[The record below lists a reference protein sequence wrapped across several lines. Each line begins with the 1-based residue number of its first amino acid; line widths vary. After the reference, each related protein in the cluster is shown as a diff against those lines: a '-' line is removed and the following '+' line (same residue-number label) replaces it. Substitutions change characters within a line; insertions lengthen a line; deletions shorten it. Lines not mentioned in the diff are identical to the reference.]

1 MLLRAFW
8 MVAWL
13 MPELKTQTFGP
24 KGELSAPGHIDEAGS
39 AAGLAV
45 APLAGTKANP
55 APAASA
61 ARNTTG
67 RRSQRP
73 ARPVLMGLKGSMG
86 TPSLERHLA
95 PRPSTRHRP
104 PATSVT
110 YAAAC

>member
-1 MLLRAFW
+1 MLLRSFW

-45 APLAGTKANP
+45 AALAGTKANP
-55 APAASA
+55 APAARA

-67 RRSQRP
+67 RRRQRP
-73 ARPVLMGLKGSMG
+73 ARPGVMGAKESMG
-86 TPSLERHLA
+86 TPSLERH
-95 PRPSTRHRP
+95 PPPGPSLGHGRP
-104 PATSVT
+104 PTSVT
-110 YAAAC
+110 Y